1 MKTILD
7 VVLIIG
13 WVSAYLAI
21 VYVVG
26 NYRQARARALG
37 VAGPHDYRAEKDAGL
52 WLAAFLAGTLLC
64 ALAYV
69 ATKAFGQ
76 AL

>member
-1 MKTILD
+1 MKTIVD
-7 VVLIIG
+7 VVLIIA
-13 WVSAYLAI
+13 WVTAYLTV
-21 VYVVG
+21 VYGVG
-26 NYRQARARALG
+26 HYRQARARALG

-52 WLAAFLAGTLLC
+52 WLAVFLAGTLLC